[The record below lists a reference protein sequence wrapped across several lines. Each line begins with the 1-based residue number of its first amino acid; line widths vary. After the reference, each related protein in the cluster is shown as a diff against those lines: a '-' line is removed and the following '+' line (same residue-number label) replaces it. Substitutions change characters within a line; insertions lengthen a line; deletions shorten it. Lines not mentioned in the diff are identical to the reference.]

1 MGKVILANVDPSEVR
16 VAVLEDDVLTGIL
29 IERGEPLAGN
39 IYKGRVA
46 SVLPGMEAAF
56 VDIGLGRNAF
66 LHVADIRSHQIAPL
80 RGQDGEEELEDPIGR
95 GSIAER
101 LRVGQEIVVQVTK
114 EPRGTKGARATTY
127 VALPAHY
134 LVLMPTVT
142 GVGVSR
148 RIENEQERKRLRAI
162 ADRLRPEGMGLIV
175 RTAAEGM
182 DERDLADDV
191 RFLLQ
196 LWAKVTE
203 RARTSRAPAL
213 LYQDLGL
220 IRRVV
225 RDLFTGEVSQF
236 IVDSRREFELIRDL
250 VGSFAP
256 DLRERT
262 QLYEGRQPIFE
273 AYGVEREI
281 ERALHRKVWLKSGG
295 YVVFDRTEA
304 ATVIDV
310 NTGKYVGK
318 TDLASTIFKTNLEAV
333 DEIVRQIRLRD
344 IGGIILIDFID
355 MDNEKH
361 RRRVLAA
368 LHEAVR
374 ADRTKIHVID
384 LTGLGLVEITR
395 KRVYQ
400 DLEELMRIPCPYC
413 EGRGRVLSPESTAA
427 RVRRELA
434 RLAGTSR
441 ASYLAVQVH
450 PEVAALLDN
459 DTHWRDTLARESGKT
474 ILIRPQPGLHL
485 DRMSILQADSAEMAE
500 RELASVRQNG
510 SKGDAIWL
518 DPVRGEV
525 LDLPDED
532 AGGSWMAA
540 DAAAHRQRGV
550 LARVREWIGT
560 LLAPRPRT
568 SALGDAGGSE
578 VAKPSAVPASPGPVA
593 RANHSRSQGQGPGL
607 GVGPTG
613 AGTNARTQDARDR
626 SAGLRREPERREPE
640 RRESERRRAR

>member
-1 MGKVILANVDPSEVR
+1 MAKEILANVEAFEVR
-16 VAVLEDDVLTGIL
+16 VAVLEEGVLTGIL

-39 IYKGRVA
+39 VYKGRVA
-46 SVLPGMEAAF
+46 RVLPGMEAAF
-56 VDIGLGRNAF
+56 VDIGLERNAF
-66 LHVADIRSHQIAPL
+66 LHVADIRSHRI
-80 RGQDGEEELEDPIGR
+80 GGEELEDQIGR

-101 LRVGQEIVVQVTK
+101 LRVGQEILVQVTK

-148 RIENEQERKRLRAI
+148 RIENEHERRRLRGI
-162 ADRLRPEGMGLIV
+162 AEGLRPEGMGLIV
-175 RTAAEGM
+175 RTAAEGV
-182 DERDLADDV
+182 DEKDLRDDV

-196 LWAKVTE
+196 LWSRVTE
-203 RARTSRAPAL
+203 RARNGRAPAL

-225 RDLFTGEVSQF
+225 RDLFTGEVDRF
-236 IVDSRREFELIRDL
+236 VVDSPREGERIRDL

-256 DLRERT
+256 ELRDRIH
-262 QLYEGRQPIFE
+262 LHPGPQPIFE

-281 ERALHRKVWLKSGG
+281 ERAMHRKVWLRSGG

-318 TDLASTIFKTNLEAV
+318 TDLATTILKTNLEAV

-344 IGGIILIDFID
+344 IGGIVLVDFID
-355 MDNEKH
+355 MESEKH
-361 RRRVLAA
+361 RRRVLSA

-374 ADRTKIHVID
+374 ADRAKIHIID

-413 EGRGRVLSPESTAA
+413 EGRGRVLSPQSVAV
-427 RVRRELA
+427 RVRRELR
-434 RLAGTSR
+434 RLAGTTR
-441 ASYLAVQVH
+441 ARCLLAQVH
-450 PEVAALLDN
+450 PEVAAVLDE
-459 DTHWRDTLARESGKT
+459 DAHWLPALAQESGKT
-474 ILIRPQPGLHL
+474 ILIRPRPGIHL
-485 DRMSILQADSAEMAE
+485 DRITLLHADSREEAEQEA
-500 RELASVRQNG
+500 LDVRQDG
-510 SKGDAIWL
+510 KKAEVLWL
-518 DPVRGEV
+518 DPVRGES

-532 AGGSWMAA
+532 TIEQYVPAGGPAES
-540 DAAAHRQRGV
+540 RGGF
-550 LARVREWIGT
+550 LAWLRSWIGSHR
-560 LLAPRPRT
+560 AARPR
-568 SALGDAGGSE
+568 AG
-578 VAKPSAVPASPGPVA
+578 
-593 RANHSRSQGQGPGL
+593 RA
-607 GVGPTG
+607 G
-613 AGTNARTQDARDR
+613 AGTT
-626 SAGLRREPERREPE
+626 
-640 RRESERRRAR
+640 ESR

>member
-1 MGKVILANVDPSEVR
+1 MSREILANVDPFEVR

-148 RIENEQERKRLRAI
+148 RIENDQERKRLRAI

-196 LWAKVTE
+196 LWTKVTE
-203 RARTSRAPAL
+203 RARASRAPAL

-225 RDLFTGEVSQF
+225 RDLFTGEVSRF

-256 DLRERT
+256 DLRERI

-295 YVVFDRTEA
+295 YIVFDRTEA

-361 RRRVLAA
+361 RRRVLG
-368 LHEAVR
+368 R
-374 ADRTKIHVID
+374 F
-384 LTGLGLVEITR
+384 TR
-395 KRVYQ
+395 PCA
-400 DLEELMRIPCPYC
+400 RIA
-413 EGRGRVLSPESTAA
+413 RRSTSS
-427 RVRRELA
+427 
-434 RLAGTSR
+434 TSR
-441 ASYLAVQVH
+441 AS
-450 PEVAALLDN
+450 D
-459 DTHWRDTLARESGKT
+459 WWKSRGSGC
-474 ILIRPQPGLHL
+474 IR
-485 DRMSILQADSAEMAE
+485 I
-500 RELASVRQNG
+500 
-510 SKGDAIWL
+510 
-518 DPVRGEV
+518 
-525 LDLPDED
+525 
-532 AGGSWMAA
+532 
-540 DAAAHRQRGV
+540 
-550 LARVREWIGT
+550 
-560 LLAPRPRT
+560 
-568 SALGDAGGSE
+568 
-578 VAKPSAVPASPGPVA
+578 
-593 RANHSRSQGQGPGL
+593 SRS
-607 GVGPTG
+607 
-613 AGTNARTQDARDR
+613 
-626 SAGLRREPERREPE
+626 
-640 RRESERRRAR
+640 